1 MTLVFIN
8 ELGPN
13 FRGDNIYEFIFSDV
27 DDVYGEEW
35 ESETANGKPTPPH
48 VEFIKKVGVLKNSDI
63 ELELIQNS
71 DFFGMYDAVDGVI
84 ALGWEKPDNYEGKRL
99 VFHFGDKLETVENKL
114 YEKDIVLKWEKNLVS
129 DEKYES

>member
-99 VFHFGDKLETVENKL
+99 VFHFGDELETVENKL